1 MELVISQKY
10 WKKTAADSQP
20 VSRFVYEYDLMNQL
34 IKEEDKK
41 EGSIR
46 TYEYDAGGNLL
57 KYKKYIVKDGKQTLV
72 MTDSYAYGNTWKDQ
86 MTSYN
91 GNPVTYDDMGNPLT
105 YSISTRPTCREISQE
120 SLTVAETR

>member
-1 MELVISQKY
+1 MS
-10 WKKTAADSQP
+10 TMPAA
-20 VSRFVYEYDLMNQL
+20 
-34 IKEEDKK
+34 
-41 EGSIR
+41 
-46 TYEYDAGGNLL
+46 
-57 KYKKYIVKDGKQTLV
+57 YKKYIVKDGKQTLV
-72 MTDSYAYGNTWKDQ
+72 LTDSYAYGNTWKDQ